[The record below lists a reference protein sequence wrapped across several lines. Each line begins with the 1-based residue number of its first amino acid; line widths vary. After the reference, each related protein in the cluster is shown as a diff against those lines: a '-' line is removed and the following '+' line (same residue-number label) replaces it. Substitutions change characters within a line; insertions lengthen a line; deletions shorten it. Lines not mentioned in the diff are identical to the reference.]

1 MATRQVTITSLS
13 AERVQEAGRVL
24 GAAFASSPLERAVRG
39 TIDERQRRGLV
50 VAYTATCRLPGQV
63 RIALSD
69 HRIAGVIRWV
79 ESPRC
84 QLRLREKL
92 AMAPTAITA
101 FGRNLPKAMTWVAAW
116 SKRDPLEPHVHLGPI
131 GVTPELQGLGI
142 GSQMLSVYCE
152 ELDVAGK
159 SGYLETDRPENVR
172 LYERFG
178 FEVQDE
184 AELLGVRDWF
194 MWRAP
199 TGGASGRREEGSR

>member
-1 MATRQVTITSLS
+1 MVTRQVAITRLS
-13 AERVQEAGRVL
+13 ARRTQEAGRVL

-39 TIDERQRRGLV
+39 TMDERQRRGLV

-63 RIALSD
+63 RIALSEQ
-69 HRIAGVIRWV
+69 RLVGVIRWA

-92 AMAPTAITA
+92 AMAPTAISA
-101 FGRNLPKAMTWVAAW
+101 FGRNLPKALSWVAAW
-116 SKRDPLEPHVHLGPI
+116 SKRDPAEPHVHLGPI

-152 ELDVAGK
+152 ELDLAG
-159 SGYLETDRPENVR
+159 SPGYLETDKPENVR

-178 FEVQDE
+178 FEVRDV
-184 AELLGVRDWF
+184 AELFGVPNWF

-199 TGGASGRREEGSR
+199 ARRSPG